1 MMLEGNIIAGEYDS
15 TLNEFSLH
23 RVKRFETESILK
35 EKQVNHIHDYLKK
48 NQHVEDG
55 QIISLYDQ
63 LLVPLSQNEVT
74 QLIEDLEKVKLM
86 FH

>member
-1 MMLEGNIIAGEYDS
+1 MFLEGSIIAGEYDS
-15 TLNEFSLH
+15 TLNEFSLQ

-35 EKQVNHIHDYLKK
+35 ENQVNHIHEYLKK
-48 NQHVEDG
+48 HQHEEDG

-63 LLVPLSQNEVT
+63 LLVPLSSDEVD
-74 QLIEDLEKVKLM
+74 QLIEDLEKVRSM